1 MPATFSI
8 EHEGRLIEVV
18 PDSLWER
25 DRVRLLVNGQTI
37 VERKADGKRTM
48 LEGDGVKVHAV
59 MPFWGGSVSRADL
72 VREDGARIRLEPEPG
87 TRAARVRR
95 FEEAHPRVF
104 AARHVLSGIAQVAI
118 AIIGITFAF
127 RLLPAIPLP
136 DINLPN
142 IDLPSIPLPS
152 IDLPSITVP
161 DWVKWMLKTKQYWL
175 PIVIGI
181 VLASAELKRRRDAKM
196 DRHGARHTARPG
208 AGTPAGSE

>member
-1 MPATFSI
+1 VPATFSI

-25 DRVRLLVNGQTI
+25 DRVRLVVDGET
-37 VERKADGKRTM
+37 VAERKADGKRTM
-48 LEGDGVKVHAV
+48 LKGDGVNVHAV
-59 MPFWGGSVSRADL
+59 MPFWGGSVSRAEL
-72 VREDGARIRLEPEPG
+72 VHEDGTRMRLQPEAG
-87 TRAARVRR
+87 TRAARVHR

-136 DINLPN
+136 DIALPN
-142 IDLPSIPLPS
+142 IDLPSIPLP
-152 IDLPSITVP
+152 DLPSITVP
-161 DWVKWMLKTKQYWL
+161 GPIKAILESKQYWL

-181 VLASAELKRRRDAKM
+181 ALASAELKRRRDAKM
-196 DRHGARHTARPG
+196 DRHGARDTARPG
-208 AGTPAGSE
+208 AGASARGE